1 MRDMTTSLFHKCS
14 VGGTFEWLMLE
25 KWVKWLIV
33 WENLRRVE
41 RLDFRDTEE
50 AESTWMNDCGFED
63 EKKKQSLLSHFLLWV
78 IIRRVMVISLIR
90 GGLVWGLGKMLR
102 LVLDLFICVK
112 GMSME
117 NELYTKTSPPI
128 VHPEVLIS

>member
-1 MRDMTTSLFHKCS
+1 
-14 VGGTFEWLMLE
+14 
-25 KWVKWLIV
+25 
-33 WENLRRVE
+33 
-41 RLDFRDTEE
+41 
-50 AESTWMNDCGFED
+50 
-63 EKKKQSLLSHFLLWV
+63 
-78 IIRRVMVISLIR
+78 MVISLIR

-128 VHPEVLIS
+128 VHPEVLISQSFVKIFGIYFYFEFVINRISFELTVTHSALFLKSTVWSKAVVLDIFDHIQS

>member
-1 MRDMTTSLFHKCS
+1 
-14 VGGTFEWLMLE
+14 
-25 KWVKWLIV
+25 
-33 WENLRRVE
+33 
-41 RLDFRDTEE
+41 
-50 AESTWMNDCGFED
+50 
-63 EKKKQSLLSHFLLWV
+63 
-78 IIRRVMVISLIR
+78 MVISLIR
-90 GGLVWGLGKMLR
+90 GGLVWGLGKMLG